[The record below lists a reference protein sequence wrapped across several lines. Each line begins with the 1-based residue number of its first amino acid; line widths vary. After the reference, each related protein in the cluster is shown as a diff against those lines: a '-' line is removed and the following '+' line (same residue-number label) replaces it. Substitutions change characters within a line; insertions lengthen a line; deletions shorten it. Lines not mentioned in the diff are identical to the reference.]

1 MNPKNLNKIFVE
13 AGIIAALSL
22 TFAGCGQ
29 QDQKQGKNVAAEKST
44 DLKKDQNDK
53 SGKAS
58 LGLALPKNLPAEV
71 DQVEVSLSRMIA
83 FDDGCGGVIGN
94 SGLYS
99 KDHHLGRPCFLP
111 GISARPAGAVGS
123 GDIDKKSIAAS
134 THIFDV
140 NDQPIQI
147 NDLEAGN
154 YWITVN
160 LVNSATGR
168 VYSTGKGRATVEAG
182 KLATARIS
190 MTKVEDTTGGL
201 IIVLEDVVDS
211 NEPAPIVDPVPAP
224 PLMCPAIF
232 KNPVCVVV
240 GKSLVYQVHEFQGLP
255 NSCNWAPLPQFFQQV
270 PNSHCQGLPGSER
283 LWTSGGRGL

>member
-1 MNPKNLNKIFVE
+1 MNPKKVNKIFVE
-13 AGIIAALSL
+13 AGIVAALSL
-22 TFAGCGQ
+22 IFAGCGQ

-44 DLKKDQNDK
+44 DLEKDQNDK
-53 SGKAS
+53 SGTAS

-83 FDDGCGGVIGN
+83 FDDGCGGLIGN

-111 GISARPAGAVGS
+111 GISARPAGAVGLE
-123 GDIDKKSIAAS
+123 DIDKKSIAAS
-134 THIFDV
+134 THQIFDV
-140 NDQPIQI
+140 NGQPIQI
-147 NDLEAGN
+147 NDLDAGD

-168 VYSTGKGRATVEAG
+168 VYSTGEGRATVEAG

-201 IIVLEDVVDS
+201 IIVLEDALDS
-211 NEPAPIVDPVPAP
+211 NEPSTTVEPAP
-224 PLMCPAIF
+224 PLVCPAIAML
-232 KNPVCVVV
+232 PVCVVV
-240 GKSLVYQVHEFQGLP
+240 GKSLVYQVYDHKRLP
-255 NSCNWAPLPQFFQQV
+255 NSCEFAPLPQFFQPV
-270 PNSHCQGLPGSER
+270 PTSHCKGLPGSER
-283 LWTSGGRGL
+283 LRSDFSW

>member
-83 FDDGCGGVIGN
+83 FDDGCGGVI
-94 SGLYS
+94 SVLHS
-99 KDHHLGRPCFLP
+99 KSHQLGRPCMV
-111 GISARPAGAVGS
+111 PAGVTGSAVGVGS

-134 THIFDV
+134 THQIFAV
-140 NDQPIQI
+140 NGQPIQI
-147 NDLEAGN
+147 NDLDAGD

-168 VYSTGKGRATVEAG
+168 VYSTGEGRATVEAG

-211 NEPAPIVDPVPAP
+211 NEPAPIVEPVPAP

-270 PNSHCQGLPGSER
+270 PNSHCLGLPGSER
-283 LWTSGGRGL
+283 LWTGGGRGL